1 MCSGRNPASKP
12 GHLSS
17 GLPNSQIVS
26 HSAKGVIGM
35 QTCSRCKASV
45 QEGVS
50 FCPACGNALSGIP
63 APIAAR
69 SPLSP
74 AVPVAYT
81 GPQETSG
88 KATASLICGIVAYVI
103 LPFLAAIPAI
113 ILGHLALSDIK
124 KRAGQL
130 KGSGLAIAGMVMG
143 YAQFVFLPVILIIAA
158 IAIPNLLRARMAA
171 NEASAVGTLRNYNIA
186 IVTYA
191 SKCQSNGYPGSVQNL
206 GPGSGDC
213 EGANLVGVVLAT
225 PDATKSGYRFFYSP
239 GPADNL
245 GRVASYTITADPITE
260 NTTGTR
266 HFFIDESGVIRAS
279 RGEPATVDSPPLQ

>member
-1 MCSGRNPASKP
+1 
-12 GHLSS
+12 
-17 GLPNSQIVS
+17 
-26 HSAKGVIGM
+26 M

-50 FCPACGNALSGIP
+50 FCPSCGNALSGIP
-63 APIAAR
+63 APMVAV
-69 SPLSP
+69 SHLSP
-74 AVPVAYT
+74 AIPMAYS

-88 KATASLICGIVAYVI
+88 KATASLICGIAAYVI
-103 LPFLAAIPAI
+103 LPFFAALPAI

-124 KRAGQL
+124 KKAGQL
-130 KGSGLAIAGMVMG
+130 KGNGLAIAGLVMG
-143 YAQFVFLPVILIIAA
+143 YAQIVFLPVILIIAA

-191 SKCQSNGYPGSVQNL
+191 SKCQSTGFPGSAQNL

-213 EGANLVGVVLAT
+213 QQANLVGAGLAV
-225 PDATKSGYRFFYSP
+225 PDATKNGYRFFYSP
-239 GPADNL
+239 GTADNL
-245 GRVASYTITADPITE
+245 GRVVSYTITADPITD

-266 HFFIDESGVIRAS
+266 HFFTDESGAIRANS
-279 RGEPATVDSPPLQ
+279 GEPASRDSPPLQ